1 MELQL
6 LATAEIDLTASVQS
20 LTAERDRLVP
30 QLEQARWQNRQLEKK
45 LEDANTATAVAQKVG
60 WICMG
65 DEVDCHSAVKILMH
79 RSSYAQL
86 NRN

>member
-1 MELQL
+1 VELQL
-6 LATAEIDLTASVQS
+6 LATAQIDLTASVQS

-45 LEDANTATAVAQKVG
+45 LEDANTATAVAQRVG

-65 DEVDCHSAVKILMH
+65 DKVDCHSAVKILMH

-86 NRN
+86 NRD